1 MQALGDKK
9 VLLIGVGGV
18 GSHVAAA
25 LCRAGI
31 GQLEIVD
38 FDVVDESNLGRR
50 YYDVNDVGVVKVEA
64 MKAHLNRMNP
74 NCTVIAHD
82 ERLTPERLAELVEGH
97 DMIVEAVDQAVTKA
111 WMTEVILTHP
121 TEPLPVGCS
130 GMAGWG
136 DSNGIRTFA
145 EMA

>member
-38 FDVVDESNLGRR
+38 FDVVDESNLGRQ

-64 MKAHLNRMNP
+64 MMFLLFFFFNQSKLYSHR
-74 NCTVIAHD
+74 
-82 ERLTPERLAELVEGH
+82 
-97 DMIVEAVDQAVTKA
+97 
-111 WMTEVILTHP
+111 
-121 TEPLPVGCS
+121 S
-130 GMAGWG
+130 
-136 DSNGIRTFA
+136 
-145 EMA
+145 